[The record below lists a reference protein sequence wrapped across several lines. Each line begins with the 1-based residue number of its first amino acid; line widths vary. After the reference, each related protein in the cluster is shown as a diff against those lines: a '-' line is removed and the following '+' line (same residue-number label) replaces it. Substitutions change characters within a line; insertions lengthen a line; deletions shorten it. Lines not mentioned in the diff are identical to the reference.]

1 MKKILFLFSFI
12 SIVVVAC
19 SSSEDSNDSPAT
31 SYDKTALLTNWAD
44 NIIIP
49 SFENYQTK
57 VNVLSASVAT
67 FNGSPSEI
75 NLATL
80 RTSWLEAYKA
90 FQSVSMY
97 NIGKAEEITFK
108 ESANTYPANATQIDI
123 NISTGNY
130 NLSQNLQ
137 FDRQG
142 FPGLD
147 YLINGLATTDSGITA
162 FYTTDA
168 LASNRKTYLTA
179 VTTRLKSQ
187 ADAIVNDWK
196 SAYRNTFVS
205 NNGNSVSSS
214 LNKMTNNFVKNLE
227 KDIRTGKLGIP
238 AGLFSNG
245 TKYPEKTE
253 AYYKSDVSREL
264 LTIAIKA
271 EQDFFN
277 GKNFNNS
284 TTGES
289 LKSYLD
295 YLNAVRSGQKLSD
308 IINNQFTATYTS
320 INLLNNSISQQ
331 INSDNSKVI
340 AAYNVLQQ
348 NVVYIKLD
356 MMQALNISIDYV
368 DGDGD

>member
-12 SIVVVAC
+12 SLIVAC
-19 SSSEDSNDSPAT
+19 SSSEDSNDSPTT

-49 SFENYQTK
+49 SFENYQAK
-57 VNVLSASVAT
+57 VNLLSANASI
-67 FNGSPSEI
+67 FNETPTEA
-75 NLATL
+75 NLVIL

-90 FQSVSMY
+90 FQYVSMY

-108 ESANTYPANATQIDI
+108 ESANTYPANATQIEA

-162 FYTTDA
+162 FYTTNA
-168 LASNRKTYLTA
+168 LASNRKTYLA
-179 VTTRLKSQ
+179 AIITRLKSQ

-196 SAYRNTFVS
+196 STYRNTFVS

-227 KDIRTGKLGIP
+227 KDIRSGKLGIP

-253 AYYKSDVSREL
+253 AYYKNDVSREL

-277 GKNFNNS
+277 GKHFSNS

-308 IINNQFTATYTS
+308 IINNQFAATSTS
-320 INLLNNSISQQ
+320 VNLLNTSLSQQ
-331 INSDNSKVI
+331 ITSDNAKVI
-340 AAYNVLQQ
+340 TTYNVLQQ

>member
-1 MKKILFLFSFI
+1 MKKILFLCSFI
-12 SIVVVAC
+12 ALVIAC
-19 SSSEDSNDSPAT
+19 SSSEDSNDSQT
-31 SYDKTALLTNWAD
+31 TNYDRTALLTNWAD

-49 SFENYQTK
+49 SFEDYQAK
-57 VNVLSASVAT
+57 VNTLSSNVTAFTTTPTEA
-67 FNGSPSEI
+67 

-90 FQSVSMY
+90 FQYVSMY
-97 NIGKAEEITFK
+97 TIGKSEEITFK
-108 ESANTYPANATQIDI
+108 ESANTYPANAAQINV
-123 NISTGNY
+123 NITTGTY

-162 FYTTDA
+162 FYTTEA
-168 LASNRKTYLTA
+168 LASNRKAYLVA
-179 VTTRLKSQ
+179 VTARLKSQ
-187 ADAIVNDWK
+187 ADAIVNDWNT
-196 SAYRNTFVS
+196 SYRDTFVS

-214 LNKMTNNFVKNLE
+214 VNKMTNNFVKNLE

-245 TKYPEKTE
+245 TKYPEKVE
-253 AYYKSDVSREL
+253 AYYKNDVSKEL
-264 LTIAIKA
+264 LTVALKA

-277 GKNFNNS
+277 GKHFGNS

-320 INLLNNSISQQ
+320 INLLNASLSQQ
-331 INSDNSKVI
+331 ITTDNAKVI
-340 AAYNVLQQ
+340 ETYYVLQQ
-348 NVVYIKLD
+348 NVVYTKLD